1 MPQLRDSGTRSLHAT
16 EPVPSAE
23 MDGFCRIFGVETEY
37 GVGGHRVPNAPWT
50 PARWR

>member
-23 MDGFCRIFGVETEY
+23 MDGLCRIFGVETEY
-37 GVGGHRVPNAPWT
+37 GAAAVSYTHLRAHETG
-50 PARWR
+50 